1 MANNEENNVSVRAEV
16 HDAGRTLVFCNG
28 TEILRTTPSNLVAFR
43 DGETVAVGTRNGS
56 SSVRFAFK
64 TEEESKQAFLALA
77 GPVGEIA
84 DKWPAYETAPAEVE
98 AGSSAG
104 TSADP
109 VDELAGA
116 LGSTLSLRVLAPSD
130 PAAHRGRT
138 VSVSRVIRAWLE
150 EDPTGAR
157 EKTTTTD
164 AHVELVS
171 FNTHNAR
178 SEHDKILLAHAQL
191 AHYFESPVSAAGRE
205 KGGSAGTPPGY
216 EFAVVTGHGLAKFK
230 HPMLSG
236 RIDLVARDRQTGRY
250 VVVDL
255 KTAGGSG
262 YVCQNWLRVE
272 NIVQLRLYALMLR
285 DHLKLGYVPDAYILK
300 TTKCGDD
307 TGGPHP
313 IGLWRVTGTE
323 TMRTYQDA
331 FAVPVIK

>member
-1 MANNEENNVSVRAEV
+1 MANNEENNVSVRAEAP
-16 HDAGRTLVFCNG
+16 DAEHTLVFCNG
-28 TEILRTTPSNLVAFR
+28 TEILRTTAGSLVAFR
-43 DGETVAVGTRNGS
+43 DGKTVAVGTRNGPS
-56 SSVRFAFK
+56 SIRFAFK
-64 TEEESKQAFLALA
+64 TEEESKRAFLALA
-77 GPVGEIA
+77 GPAHEIA
-84 DKWPAYETAPAEVE
+84 DKWPAYETATAEVE

-116 LGSTLSLRVLAPSD
+116 LDSTLSLRVLAPSD

-178 SEHDKILLAHAQL
+178 SEHDKILLTHAQL
-191 AHYFESPVSAAGRE
+191 AHYFRSPVSAAGRE
-205 KGGSAGTPPGY
+205 KGGSTGTPPGY
-216 EFAVVTGHGLAKFK
+216 EFAVVTK
-230 HPMLSG
+230 HDLERSENLLLSG
-236 RIDLVARDRQTGRY
+236 RIDLVMRDRRTGRY
-250 VVVDL
+250 VVVDA
-255 KTAGGSG
+255 KTAGNSG

-285 DHLKLGYVPDAYILK
+285 DHLKLDYVPDAYILK
-300 TTKCGDD
+300 TTKYGDD
-307 TGGPHP
+307 KGGPHP
-313 IGLWRVTGTE
+313 IGLWRVSGTE

-331 FAVPVIK
+331 FAVPVDK